1 MPGHGSL
8 SLSFM
13 HATIGNNI
21 TSYMGPASHCSNRA
35 CDAWALDMYS
45 SRVAFG
51 VAVLPSSSSLP
62 EQQARSQT
70 LAI

>member
-21 TSYMGPASHCSNRA
+21 TSYMGPASHYSNRG

-45 SRVAFG
+45 SRIASR

-62 EQQARSQT
+62 EQ
-70 LAI
+70 